1 MSMPTIRT
9 IESKDNPA
17 LAKIIRDIF
26 IEFDAPRI
34 GTVFSDPDT
43 DRLYEVFQ
51 HPGSAYFLAEENGEV
66 LGGCGI
72 YPTKGL
78 PEGCAELVK
87 FYLSPNARGKGLGK
101 FLMDRSIEAA
111 AQLGYKQV
119 YLESFP
125 QLATAVSMYEKAGF
139 RLLPAPMGNSGH
151 YNTTLWMLLDL

>member
-1 MSMPTIRT
+1 MPTIRS
-9 IESKDNPA
+9 IEQKDNSA

-26 IEFDAPRI
+26 VEFDAPQT
-34 GTVFSDPDT
+34 GTVYSDPDT

-51 HPGSAYFLAEENGEV
+51 HPGSTYFLAEEDGVV

-87 FYLSPNARGKGLGK
+87 FYLSPAARGKGLGK
-101 FLMDRSIEAA
+101 LLMDKSVAA
-111 AQLGYKQV
+111 APGLGYKQI

-139 RLLPAPMGNSGH
+139 RILDKPMGESGH
-151 YNTTLWMLLDL
+151 YATTLWMIMDL